1 MVTFEPSRDHRE
13 RQLDGCRAG
22 CQDDRL
28 RLENFGITIIRG
40 ELYFPACEQLAVTH
54 QAFDLVGFEQAGDA
68 ACQLAHDSRP
78 ALLHCGDI
86 ETELAGL
93 DTVLLEFV
101 PGAVVEL
108 GRLQHGFRR
117 YTTRIQAG
125 TAERVLAVPVLP
137 LIDTRDAHTVLRG
150 PNRSDIAAGSR
161 ADNNDIKFSAH
172 LRLVSLNL

>member
-1 MVTFEPSRDHRE
+1 MMVSPSNRANGSSMGAEPDARMTDFASR
-13 RQLDGCRAG
+13 
-22 CQDDRL
+22 
-28 RLENFGITIIRG
+28 ISG

-78 ALLHCGDI
+78 TLLHCGDI